1 MWGRVA
7 RNNFFSF
14 RWYLHSLSCWI
25 CAWDKGGPLH
35 HRFFECS
42 EQKRLQYGTSTNG
55 QQHGRHQYQTTWRPE
70 SQTLDEPYW
79 LMAQRG
85 VWRKNELAGKVNKIA
100 KMIARIVTL
109 EALQPTVTEASDFL
123 REIDQC
129 LLEVEDSNRNW
140 RITITMIIIIGF
152 AAVTFA
158 MWRRWKY
165 FEDRYEALR
174 DFLLWQSESVRAQAE
189 DDMTSKTHAANYV
202 ARRSL
207 EHWIDKR
214 SI

>member
-1 MWGRVA
+1 
-7 RNNFFSF
+7 
-14 RWYLHSLSCWI
+14 
-25 CAWDKGGPLH
+25 
-35 HRFFECS
+35 
-42 EQKRLQYGTSTNG
+42 
-55 QQHGRHQYQTTWRPE
+55 
-70 SQTLDEPYW
+70 
-79 LMAQRG
+79 
-85 VWRKNELAGKVNKIA
+85 
-100 KMIARIVTL
+100 MIARIVTL

-174 DFLLWQSESVRAQAE
+174 DFLL
-189 DDMTSKTHAANYV
+189 
-202 ARRSL
+202 
-207 EHWIDKR
+207 
-214 SI
+214 